1 MDIIEIIK
9 AIIYGIVEGITEWL
23 PVSSTGHLII
33 LNDFLMLKGIS
44 EEFWDLFLVVIQLG
58 AIIAVII
65 SFFSKLWPFGKNKS
79 NEEKKMV
86 WKSWLNIIIACIPAA
101 VVGILLD
108 DWLDEHL
115 YNKLTVSITLI
126 VYGILF
132 IVLEIFNSKR
142 TFSINE
148 MKDLTWKSALII
160 GCAQM
165 LSLIPGTSRSGITIL
180 GAMLI
185 GCNRNVSAE
194 FSFYLSIPVMIGASL
209 LKVVKFA
216 LSGALLSLNE
226 GIILFTGCI
235 VSFAVSILI
244 VNFLMK
250 FIKKHDFKIFGIYR
264 ICLGILLLVLFFVEI
279 L

>member
-1 MDIIEIIK
+1 MDFIEILK

-33 LNDFLMLKGIS
+33 LNDYLMLNNIS

-65 SFFSKLWPFGKNKS
+65 SFFNKLWPFGKNKS
-79 NEEKKMV
+79 VEDKKVV

-101 VVGILLD
+101 VIGILLD

-126 VYGILF
+126 IYGVLF

-142 TFSINE
+142 SFSVNE

-180 GAMLI
+180 AAMLI

-209 LKVVKFA
+209 LKVVKFV
-216 LSGALLSLNE
+216 LSGANLTLNE
-226 GIILFTGCI
+226 GIILLTGCI
-235 VSFAVSILI
+235 VSFAISILV

-264 ICLGILLLVLFFVEI
+264 IFLGILLLVLFFVEI